1 MILLT
6 LDMFKAAVARTV
18 AFCVNSLLLHVGF
31 LHILRVGCL
40 NRMTE
45 HAPAEDI
52 EAEDKNPSSENEEDR
67 SLSST
72 GFC

>member
-18 AFCVNSLLLHVGF
+18 AFCVYSLLLRVGF

-40 NRMTE
+40 KRN
-45 HAPAEDI
+45 
-52 EAEDKNPSSENEEDR
+52 DR
-67 SLSST
+67 ACTSRRH
-72 GFC
+72 